1 MKDALERSSRHLQ
14 KGMFMKLIDKLQRKF
29 GRYAIP
35 NLTMYIIIL
44 YAAGYILELFQPSF
58 LSYLTLEPAL
68 ILKGQVWRLVT
79 WLLIPPGSLD
89 IFTLI
94 MLAVYYS
101 LGTTLE
107 RTWGTFRYNLYIFT
121 GVLSTLIGAFIVCAI
136 FAAQGVQVMMGT
148 TFNTYYVSLSIF
160 LAFAVSYPNMQMLL
174 YFIIPIKIKWL
185 ALLDGIYILYA
196 FIRSDWVNRVVIIA
210 SLFNFLLFF
219 LGGLQYWRVSP
230 SEIRRKQR
238 FKKQVNMGSHS
249 HTGKKNQVTKHK
261 CAICGRT
268 ELDGDDLEFRFCSKC
283 DGNYE
288 YCQDHLFTHEHVH
301 KK

>member
-1 MKDALERSSRHLQ
+1 MK
-14 KGMFMKLIDKLQRKF
+14 FIDKLQRKF

-58 LSYLTLEPAL
+58 VSYLTLEPAL
-68 ILKGQVWRLVT
+68 ILKGQIWRLVT

-94 MLAVYYS
+94 MLSVYYS
-101 LGTTLE
+101 LGTALE

-121 GVLSTLIGAFIVCAI
+121 GLLATMIGAFIVYGV
-136 FAAQGVQVMMGT
+136 FAVQGVQVLLGT
-148 TFNTYYVSLSIF
+148 IFSTYYISLSIF
-160 LAFAVSYPNMQMLL
+160 MAFAVSYPDMQMML
-174 YFIIPIKIKWL
+174 YFIIPIRIKWL
-185 ALLDGIYILYA
+185 ALLYGVYILYD
-196 FIRSDWVNRVVIIA
+196 FIMSNWVNRVVIIA

-219 LGGLQYWRVSP
+219 LSGIQYWRVSP
-230 SEIRRKQR
+230 SEIHRKQK
-238 FKKQVNMGSHS
+238 FKKQVNPNLHS
-249 HTGKKNQVTKHK
+249 HIGKKNQVTKHK

-301 KK
+301 HK